1 MKLYKIIIV
10 DDEQEARTAIKNT
23 VYWEKAGFTII
34 GDAENG
40 QDALEKLEILEPDVL
55 MTDIR
60 MPYIDGLEL
69 AKRAKKL
76 YPSLKIII
84 CSGYN
89 DFEYAKEAIRL
100 GVSEYVLKPV
110 NREDLTNILLKVKEK
125 LDDEISKSRDLDI
138 LRNNYKASIP
148 ILREQFLN
156 NLILGKTVKDEIED
170 KVKRYGIDLMPSKTW
185 VVSVVDIE
193 EGGSET
199 SSIDKELIPVSVQ
212 KFIYDKLSKKYK
224 CCVFTSASDTKLV
237 IITGIDS
244 ENHSGSEESIKEDE
258 LVDTLRNIC
267 KENRKVLGVSITIAV
282 GSTCTELYSIT
293 YSYADALNALGYK
306 NVIGTG
312 DILYFH
318 DVEPVNLGFLKF
330 SEKDES
336 DLTYAIKFGTKEGVY
351 YVIDMVLDKMKS
363 AKVHTSQYHTYMLSA
378 ANCIVQLMQQ
388 YEISFED
395 ISTEPGSEY
404 VDILEIIKNMEEFIL
419 WFQDI
424 CIKIHG
430 YMRERRE
437 NTTKRVIE
445 EAKRYIQENFTNPDL
460 SLEMICK
467 HLHMSTAYFSTI
479 FKKEVK
485 QSYIAYLTDLRLGLA
500 MELLKNTD
508 KKTYVIANEVGYPEQ
523 NYFSYVF
530 KRKFGMTPTK
540 FRAADKK
547 F

>member
-1 MKLYKIIIV
+1 M
-10 DDEQEARTAIKNT
+10 R
-23 VYWEKAGFTII
+23 
-34 GDAENG
+34 
-40 QDALEKLEILEPDVL
+40 
-55 MTDIR
+55 
-60 MPYIDGLEL
+60 
-69 AKRAKKL
+69 
-76 YPSLKIII
+76 
-84 CSGYN
+84 
-89 DFEYAKEAIRL
+89 
-100 GVSEYVLKPV
+100 
-110 NREDLTNILLKVKEK
+110 
-125 LDDEISKSRDLDI
+125 
-138 LRNNYKASIP
+138 
-148 ILREQFLN
+148 
-156 NLILGKTVKDEIED
+156 
-170 KVKRYGIDLMPSKTW
+170 
-185 VVSVVDIE
+185 
-193 EGGSET
+193 
-199 SSIDKELIPVSVQ
+199 SSS
-212 KFIYDKLSKKYK
+212 
-224 CCVFTSASDTKLV
+224 
-237 IITGIDS
+237 
-244 ENHSGSEESIKEDE
+244 
-258 LVDTLRNIC
+258 
-267 KENRKVLGVSITIAV
+267 
-282 GSTCTELYSIT
+282 
-293 YSYADALNALGYK
+293 
-306 NVIGTG
+306 
-312 DILYFH
+312 
-318 DVEPVNLGFLKF
+318 
-330 SEKDES
+330 
-336 DLTYAIKFGTKEGVY
+336 EGVY